1 MAEPHLTQPAPGALA
16 ITLAPATADVDL
28 DFGLELTT
36 TEEPSDS
43 PATSPLR
50 SNDSC
55 KELQKEGAPS
65 AEKPDGSVAQRD
77 PDAAAQD
84 PRGGIASCRAG
95 RWRWCCREGIAG
107 IATVVALIAGMFSLL
122 ITFVLHCT
130 SVMDTVQG
138 STGVRGVL
146 LVSPLVSVM
155 VGIACVILILF
166 TARAIGKVTCCNA
179 RTRMKA
185 RNRLDYIP
193 SKGKDGLC
201 ARATRAY
208 HLFEL
213 YTLAGGRYFRVFE
226 FMREVFEFILQTIA
240 LKEYAEVRGCGGG
253 REGSGGADREWLC
266 TGIDVW

>member
-1 MAEPHLTQPAPGALA
+1 MAFPNSSQTKAPEPLRGALA

-43 PATSPLR
+43 PAISP
-50 SNDSC
+50 SNDSGNR
-55 KELQKEGAPS
+55 LQEEIS
-65 AEKPDGSVAQRD
+65 DGSVAQRD

-84 PRGGIASCRAG
+84 PRGGIASCREG
-95 RWRWCCREGIAG
+95 RWGWCCREGIAG
-107 IATVVALIAGMFSLL
+107 IATVVALIVGMLSLL
-122 ITFVLHCT
+122 ITFALHCT
-130 SVMDTVQG
+130 AVMDVVQG
-138 STGVRGVL
+138 TTGVRGVL
-146 LVSPLVSVM
+146 LVNQLVSVI
-155 VGIACVILILF
+155 VGIACVILLLF
-166 TARAIGKVTCCNA
+166 TAKAIGKITCCNH
-179 RTRMKA
+179 RTRMQA

-193 SKGKDGLC
+193 AKGKHGLC

-240 LKEYAEVRGCGGG
+240 LKEYAEVRAVLYGVKEGRGDGG
-253 REGSGGADREWLC
+253 E
-266 TGIDVW
+266 